1 MHIDNK
7 TNYILV
13 LDKGPTQ
20 GLNDTKITAETKYS
34 FNFTESGE
42 RFVISLH
49 YNVSNR
55 LLSFN
60 AAKTYQLKGS
70 EVKPYPLCL
79 GNITKDFSVANM
91 KK

>member
-7 TNYILV
+7 KKDILV

-20 GLNDTKITAETKYS
+20 GLNDTKIIAEAKYS
-34 FNFTESGE
+34 INFTESGA
-42 RFVISLH
+42 RFVINLH

-55 LLSFN
+55 FLSFN
-60 AAKTYQLKGS
+60 AAKIYQLKGS
-70 EVKPYPLCL
+70 EVKPYLLCL